1 MRAKFS
7 VGEDVWVPSSALP
20 RDEPFAL
27 VSRTVRGQ
35 DERSVLVDD
44 MDGGVVKISSRLV
57 HPKTLGFVVL
67 RLGEM
72 ATETTLLDPLAKSV
86 LQYLRLLIPDDAV
99 TSLHVRTASEIRHFM
114 ADRGAGVSH
123 VVVVG
128 HGSPTALKLMGNDE
142 WLSVEEFTGLLS
154 LGETP
159 KTVVSLACSTG
170 RTTFGRTISS
180 SDSCSEFV
188 APIAAAH
195 GASASLFVQY
205 LLHSHLLHGHEFH
218 TSAKQA
224 NSSTE
229 GTTFHHWRNGERVQ
243 RPPSRVVPDNH

>member
-128 HGSPTALKLMGNDE
+128 HGSPTALKLMGND
-142 WLSVEEFTGLLS
+142 
-154 LGETP
+154 
-159 KTVVSLACSTG
+159 ACSTG